1 MGLKSDGTVV
11 AVGENGDGQCNVGGW
26 TGITWVAAGVA
37 HTVGLR
43 TNGTVVAAGN
53 NNDGQCN
60 VDNWN
65 LKLAKPINWPLI
77 GGIIAVVIVGLTIFF
92 ERRDRP
98 A

>member
-1 MGLKSDGTVV
+1 
-11 AVGENGDGQCNVGGW
+11 
-26 TGITWVAAGVA
+26 
-37 HTVGLR
+37 VGLM

-60 VDNWN
+60 VGNWN